1 MKRHL
6 FVLTLMLS
14 LGMFFSAKAQNSINL
29 NGAKSA
35 QQCENVTENGFTAT
49 FSFGSIEARAV
60 NTEKGVF
67 SEIAM
72 SNTFNC
78 GNAGEPSLPAAHQLV
93 AVPFGAKDVSVE
105 VKNYSTMVYN
115 LSDYGINAIT
125 PQQPSVRKDQ
135 TEVAFHYNAE
145 AYARRGFAERPL
157 AEIELQGTM
166 RGIQVG
172 SLVINPVQYDAASNS
187 LKVFNDIEVEV
198 SYGEYDKAAA
208 YDEFARTASVYF
220 APLYRQMFN
229 WRNDVYA
236 QHPDLWQ
243 APVKMLVITD
253 RMFENAIQEWVDWK
267 TKKGFYMDVN
277 YTDQIGTS
285 ASAIKSFIQTKYA
298 QTAPTFVIIIGD
310 KNQVPAS
317 ATGSATQC
325 VTDLYYQTVDNDYYP
340 EMLHSRMPVE
350 TVEQLNNLLEKSLQ
364 YEQYTMPD
372 PSYLN
377 NVLLIA
383 GWDEAWNPKAGVP
396 TIQYAVNNYYNE
408 EHGFENV
415 YDYYTLNGYTG
426 CYDNLN
432 TGVGFVNYTAHG
444 SNVHWEN
451 PQFEVDDVNNLTNTN
466 KYFLAMG
473 NCCLAADWGISGTCF
488 GEAMVRA
495 PRKGA
500 FAYIGS
506 CPSTY
511 WYEDYYFGVG
521 ATNVFYRMPSRSET
535 TTGVYDGVWMDD
547 SYNTIQSMVFLG
559 NLSVTYAHVNSGY
572 TVSSDSSPL
581 YYWQC
586 YHTLG
591 DGSIMPYH
599 VQPAENHVF
608 HAAIVP
614 IGANTYEV
622 SADPGSYVALTR
634 NGVILGTGLVDE
646 TGTVVFSID
655 PVTTSGDVT
664 LCVTHPQRVP
674 YLEEIPAANIN
685 GAFIIV
691 DSYTPSDAHIG
702 AENAL
707 AITFKN
713 AGTASTDGTTS
724 VSLTCD
730 DPNVTIINGS
740 GSFNALAQNATVEVS
755 GFSYSINENVA
766 DGSRFHIMATATCG
780 SETWEGVVNI
790 VANKAIMEFAG
801 AQCPSGFSA
810 GETLQVAASFENVG
824 HYVAT
829 NANITISSTNQ
840 YVTFGEESVAVGSI
854 APGGIATVAFDVT
867 IASGCPESEQ
877 IPLTFNIMADDNV
890 VAGGT
895 ATLQN
900 TCLVVFDLSD
910 KWNDGWD
917 DSRLHVE
924 YSDGTPADDMYVS
937 REQGA
942 FATYER
948 WLHNGSHVTLT
959 WHSGGNWDS
968 ECSYVVHYEDGTVIL
983 SNGPQ
988 GGSFDVSCGSGE
1000 YFAPV
1005 WDLSATVNGNNVA
1018 LSWAAPSGANRYRIA
1033 RNGVTLGET
1042 TATSYNDQ
1050 VQDEM
1055 TYTYSVTAIY
1065 SGGESMPVNVLVDVI
1080 TAVDENE
1087 IRFSVYPNP
1096 ADDVVYINVG
1106 DVEYD
1111 YFIYNNLGQ
1120 QVIGGAAD
1128 GSQRV
1133 DVSGLS
1139 EGLYVVKI
1147 CESGT
1152 VTARRIVVR

>member
-1 MKRHL
+1 MKRHSL
-6 FVLTLMLS
+6 ILALMLS
-14 LGMFFSAKAQNSINL
+14 LGMFYNAQAQGRIDL
-29 NGAKSA
+29 DGTKSA
-35 QQCENVTENGFTAT
+35 QQCDNVTEKGFTAT
-49 FSFGSIEARAV
+49 FSFGSIEARTV
-60 NTEKGVF
+60 STERGVF

-72 SNTFNC
+72 SNTFNY
-78 GNAGEPSLPAAHQLV
+78 GNPGEPSLPAVHQLI

-105 VKNYSTMVYN
+105 VKNYTTNVYN
-115 LSDYGINAIT
+115 LSDYGIETIA
-125 PQQPSVRKDQ
+125 PQQLSVRKDQ
-135 TEVAFHYNAE
+135 TEVPFHYNAE
-145 AYARRGFAERPL
+145 AYAKRGFAERPL

-172 SLVINPVQYDAASNS
+172 SLVINPVQYDAAGNT

-229 WRNDVYA
+229 WRDDVYA

-243 APVKMLVITD
+243 APVKMLVVTD
-253 RMFENAIQEWVDWK
+253 RMFENAIQQWVDWK
-267 TKKGFYMDVN
+267 IKKGFYMDVN

-285 ASAIKSFIQTKYA
+285 ASAIKSFIQTKYT

-317 ATGSATQC
+317 ATGSATHC

-396 TIQYAVNNYYNE
+396 TIQYAVHNYYNE

-444 SNVHWEN
+444 ANDHWEY
-451 PQFEVDDVNNLTNTN
+451 PLFEVNDVNNLTNTN

-473 NCCLAADWGISGTCF
+473 NCCLAADWGISETCF

-495 PRKGA
+495 PKKGA

-521 ATNVFYRMPSRSET
+521 ATNVFYRMPSRNET

-547 SYNTIQSMVFLG
+547 SYNTVQSMVFLG

-608 HAAIVP
+608 HASIVP

-646 TGTVVFSID
+646 TGTIVFSID
-655 PVTTSGDVT
+655 PVTTSGNVT

-674 YLEEIPAANIN
+674 YLEEIPAASVN
-685 GAFIIV
+685 GAFVIV
-691 DSYTPSDAHIG
+691 DGYTPSDAHIG

-713 AGTASTDGTTS
+713 NGTAATNGTTS

-740 GSFNALAQNATVEVS
+740 ADFNALAQNASVELG
-755 GFSYSINENVA
+755 GFSYSISENVA
-766 DGSRFHIMATATCG
+766 DGSRFHIRTTASCG

-790 VANKAIMEFAG
+790 VANKAIVEFAG
-801 AQCPSGFSA
+801 AQCPGEFAA

-824 HYVAT
+824 HHVAT
-829 NANITISSTNQ
+829 NANITISSTSQ
-840 YVTFGEESVAVGSI
+840 YVTFGEENVVVGSVAPSGVVT
-854 APGGIATVAFDVT
+854 AVFDVN
-867 IASGCPESEQ
+867 IASGCPESEL
-877 IPLTFNIMADDNV
+877 IPLTFTLMADDNN
-890 VAGGT
+890 VAEGT

-900 TCLVVFDLSD
+900 TCLVIFDLAD

-917 DSRLHVE
+917 NSRLHVE

-937 REQGA
+937 HEQGA

-948 WLHNGSHVTLT
+948 RLHHGSHVTLT
-959 WHSGGNWDS
+959 WQSGGNWDS

-983 SNGPQ
+983 SKGPQ
-988 GGSFDVSCGSGE
+988 GGSFDVSCGSDE

-1005 WDLSATVNGNNVA
+1005 GNLTATVSEYDVT
-1018 LSWAAPSGANRYRIA
+1018 LSWTAPAGAYRYRVA

-1050 VQDEM
+1050 IEDEM

-1065 SGGESMPVNVLVDVI
+1065 SGGESMPENVLVEVI
-1080 TAVDENE
+1080 LSIDETENH
-1087 IRFSVYPNP
+1087 FSIYPNP
-1096 ADDVVYINVG
+1096 ADDVIYINAGEVKF
-1106 DVEYD
+1106 D

-1120 QVIGGAAD
+1120 QVIGGTAD
-1128 GSQRV
+1128 GSQRI
-1133 DVSGLS
+1133 DVSGLA
-1139 EGLYVVKI
+1139 EGLYVIKI
-1147 CESGT
+1147 CGNGN
-1152 VTARRIVVR
+1152 VAMRKVVVR

>member
-1 MKRHL
+1 MKRHSL
-6 FVLTLMLS
+6 ILALMLS
-14 LGMFFSAKAQNSINL
+14 LGTFYNAQAQGRIDL
-29 NGAKSA
+29 DGTKSA
-35 QQCENVTENGFTAT
+35 QQCDNVTEKGFTAT
-49 FSFGSIEARAV
+49 FSFGSIEARTV
-60 NTEKGVF
+60 STERGVF

-72 SNTFNC
+72 SNTFNY
-78 GNAGEPSLPAAHQLV
+78 GNPGEPSLPAVHQLV

-105 VKNYSTMVYN
+105 VKNYKTIVYN
-115 LSDYGINAIT
+115 LSDYGIETVA

-135 TEVAFHYNAE
+135 KEVPFHYNAE
-145 AYARRGFAERPL
+145 AYAKRGFAERPL

-172 SLVINPVQYDAASNS
+172 SLVINPVQYDAVSNT

-229 WRNDVYA
+229 WRDDVYA

-243 APVKMLVITD
+243 APVKMLVVTD
-253 RMFENAIQEWVDWK
+253 RMFENAIQQWVDWK
-267 TKKGFYMDVN
+267 IKKGFYMDVN

-285 ASAIKSFIQTKYA
+285 ASAIKSFIQTKYE

-317 ATGSATQC
+317 ATGSATHC

-364 YEQYTMPD
+364 YEQYTRPD

-383 GWDEAWNPKAGVP
+383 GWDEAQNPRVGVP

-415 YDYYTLNGYTG
+415 YDYYTLGGYAG

-444 SNVHWEN
+444 SNIHWEN
-451 PQFEVDDVNNLTNTN
+451 PVFEVDDVNNLTNTN

-521 ATNVFYRMPSRSET
+521 ATNVFYRMPTKSESK
-535 TTGVYDGVWMDD
+535 TGVYDAVWMDD

-559 NLSVTYAHVNSGY
+559 NLAVTYAFVNSGY

-599 VQPAENHVF
+599 VQPTENHVF
-608 HAAIVP
+608 HASIVP

-634 NGVILGTGLVDE
+634 NGVILGTGLVDG
-646 TGTVVFSID
+646 TGTIVFSID
-655 PVTTSGDVT
+655 PVTTSGNVT

-674 YLEEIPAANIN
+674 YLEEIPAASVN
-685 GAFIIV
+685 GAFVIV
-691 DSYTPSDAHIG
+691 DGYTPSDAHIG

-713 AGTASTDGTTS
+713 NGTAATNGTTS

-740 GSFNALAQNATVEVS
+740 ADFNALAQDASVELG
-755 GFSYSINENVA
+755 GFSYSINEDVA
-766 DGSRFHIMATATCG
+766 DGSRFHIVTTATCG

-790 VANKAIMEFAG
+790 TANKAVMEFAG
-801 AQCPSGFSA
+801 AQCPGEFAA

-824 HYVAT
+824 HHVAT
-829 NANITISSTNQ
+829 NANITISSTSQ
-840 YVTFGEESVAVGSI
+840 YVTFGEENVVVGSVAPSGVVT
-854 APGGIATVAFDVT
+854 AVFDVN
-867 IASGCPESEQ
+867 IASGCPESEL
-877 IPLTFNIMADDNV
+877 IPLTFTLMADDNN
-890 VAGGT
+890 VAEGT
-895 ATLQN
+895 AILQN
-900 TCLVVFDLSD
+900 TCLVIFDLAD

-917 DSRLHVE
+917 NSRLHVE

-948 WLHNGSHVTLT
+948 RLHHGSHVTLT
-959 WHSGGNWDS
+959 WQSGGNWDS

-983 SNGPQ
+983 SKGPQ
-988 GGSFDVSCGSGE
+988 GGSFDVSCGSDE

-1005 WDLSATVNGNNVA
+1005 GNLTATVSEYDVT
-1018 LSWAAPSGANRYRIA
+1018 LSWTAPSGAYRYRVA

-1050 VQDEM
+1050 IEDEM

-1065 SGGESMPVNVLVDVI
+1065 SGGESMPENVLVDVI
-1080 TAVDENE
+1080 TAVGETE
-1087 IRFSVYPNP
+1087 IHFSIYPNP
-1096 ADDVVYINVG
+1096 ADDVIYISAGEVKF
-1106 DVEYD
+1106 D

-1120 QVIGGAAD
+1120 QVIGGTAD
-1128 GSQRV
+1128 GSQRI
-1133 DVSGLS
+1133 DVSGLA
-1139 EGLYVVKI
+1139 EGLYVIKI
-1147 CESGT
+1147 CGNGN
-1152 VTARRIVVR
+1152 VAMRKVVVR